1 MNKFYRTIAL
11 FGAVA
16 ALPCPAF
23 GQQIGQACTGS
34 TVNIATARSTIETQ
48 GILQCIPNS
57 NGDFFWQPMGAG
69 TVLYDN
75 SATCSIA
82 GELRWNGTK
91 IQYCNGSNWANFGG
105 GGLGNLHQSGGE
117 SFYCDPGYNI
127 VGFQFNCGCS
137 NNAIFFE
144 CQPQ

>member
-1 MNKFYRTIAL
+1 MKEQFIPIAL
-11 FGAVA
+11 FSIFA
-16 ALPCPAF
+16 ALACPAHA
-23 GQQIGQACTGS
+23 QQVGEACTGS
-34 TVNIATARSTIETQ
+34 TTNIATVRSTIETQ

-82 GELRWNGTK
+82 GELRWNGTS
-91 IQYCNGSNWANFGG
+91 IQYCDGSTWKSFGG
-105 GGLGNLHQSGGE
+105 GGLGNLHGGGE

-127 VGFQFNCGCS
+127 VGFQFNCGCT
-137 NNAIFFE
+137 NNAIWFE